1 MMSNLKQTFKVLY
14 NRIIGKITYENNNI
28 WAFGEWFGERCCDN
42 SLYLANYV
50 ALNHPEIDC
59 VWIAKTKTD
68 LSALVDSIKCVEYDS
83 EEAKGIIKN
92 ASVLIMNQGF
102 GDLTSNYG
110 DVWGGPL
117 KINLWHGVPWKKIGL
132 DGSKASF
139 LKKLYYKVQNSV
151 LASDYYLSLSED
163 FSKIINSAF
172 MINSDH
178 IMRSGYPRNSVFYD
192 QAFRVNIRFKLLNA
206 FNEGIDDNV
215 KIITYMPTFRDN
227 TNKVFSFESVIE
239 NEKLKSVLEKN
250 NAIIIEKS
258 HFAASVK
265 QKMNG
270 NGRIRFL
277 NDYPAQEL
285 LSVSDILITDY
296 SSCFFD
302 FLLSDRPIIHY
313 LYDYD
318 YYATKDRGLYY
329 SKEDVCCGDTPSNIE
344 DLITSIEENL
354 IDSHRNEKLRNER
367 RHRFLKYESSDSC
380 KQIFE
385 FINNKIEK

>member
-1 MMSNLKQTFKVLY
+1 MNSILKTVKALY
-14 NRIIGKITYENNNI
+14 TKIIGTITYENNGF
-28 WAFGEWFGERCCDN
+28 WVFGEWFGERCCDN
-42 SLYLANYV
+42 SLYLANYI
-50 ALNHPEIDC
+50 AQYHPEISC
-59 VWIAKTKTD
+59 VWVAKRKTD

-83 EEAKGIIKN
+83 EEAKSIIRN

-102 GDLTSNYG
+102 GDLTADYS
-110 DVWGGPL
+110 DIWGGPL

-132 DGSKASF
+132 DGSKASQ
-139 LKKLYYKVQNSV
+139 LKKLYYKVQNAILS
-151 LASDYYLSLSED
+151 SDYYLSLSED
-163 FSKIINSAF
+163 FTQIISSAF
-172 MINSDH
+172 MIPSNR
-178 IMRSGYPRNSVFYD
+178 IIEFGYPRNSVFYD
-192 QAFRVNIRFKLLNA
+192 QSIRINNGLKLFKELKEKNS
-206 FNEGIDDNV
+206 NDI

-227 TNKVFSFESVIE
+227 TSEVFTFNSVME
-239 NEKLKSVLEKN
+239 NERLQSVLENN

-265 QKMNG
+265 QKLKG

-329 SKEDVCCGDTPSNIE
+329 SKEDVCCGDIPSNIE

-367 RHRFLKYESSDSC
+367 RQRFLKYESSDSC
-380 KQIFE
+380 KKIFE